1 MVGFVQLFFIT
12 ILLFYQP
19 EAADSFHLP
28 TIADTDAMARPSD
41 SKWTNETV
49 GSENARKQNNRK

>member
-12 ILLFYQP
+12 FLLFYQP

-28 TIADTDAMARPSD
+28 TIADTDAMARPSN

-49 GSENARKQNNRK
+49 VLKTQETK